1 MPVGLLFRCLTN
13 PKMMARSLTP
23 KITFPGHPGI
33 IFCLRLFTYVRNLD
47 VLGCFIYNVNAMI
60 LQFNSNFLISLY
72 FSSLITARNANKKY
86 NLQVLKK
93 VQKSDCKIYN
103 IT

>member
-1 MPVGLLFRCLTN
+1 MPVLFRCLAN

-23 KITFPGHPGI
+23 KITSHRHPGI
-33 IFCLRLFTYVRNLD
+33 IFCLTLFTYLRNLE

-60 LQFNSNFLISLY
+60 LQFNSNVLISLY
-72 FSSLITARNANKKY
+72 FSSLITARNANKRY
-86 NLQVLKK
+86 NLEVLKK
-93 VQKSDCKIYN
+93 VQKADCKIYN

>member
-1 MPVGLLFRCLTN
+1 MLVLFRCLAN

-23 KITFPGHPGI
+23 KITFPRHPGI
-33 IFCLRLFTYVRNLD
+33 IFCSTSFTYLRNLD

-72 FSSLITARNANKKY
+72 FSSLIPTRNTNKRY
-86 NLQVLKK
+86 HLQVLKK
-93 VQKSDCKIYN
+93 VQKEDCKIYT